1 MIDLT
6 LLVERSERRRT
17 TKPIKTRELSDA
29 QLWIPLSSFVYSIFD
44 IGSEDWWIRYLP
56 KSLDSEGPCHGEIYS
71 KEVQPSFFLHFFGG
85 IFNEFSYALRN
96 VVKKTIYKK

>member
-44 IGSEDWWIRYLP
+44 IGSEDWWITGSGTYP
-56 KSLDSEGPCHGEIYS
+56 NPWM
-71 KEVQPSFFLHFFGG
+71 PW
-85 IFNEFSYALRN
+85 RN
-96 VVKKTIYKK
+96 LFKGSST